1 MSDHSSATAEA
12 SLAEAGHSYGRLSE
26 LTARD
31 ELLVLAE
38 RSAGIGIW
46 DMDMKSQLVRGT
58 PQFFRNLGLPPHGH
72 PVPIDEIRALR
83 HVEDRHRVVE
93 AFQNAISSGAETF
106 ETEYRIVRPDGDVR
120 WIFGRGRVI
129 RDAHGVPARYS
140 GIDID
145 VTERKLAELAL
156 QQSEERYRTL
166 VENASDL
173 VFTLDLDLNLTSVNP
188 AACRFLGYK
197 AEEVI
202 GRPLEQFVPADQ
214 LSVHRK
220 MLQDKVSGRAP
231 ETRYE
236 MRVIDNDGRIRVME
250 TSSRL
255 SFNGDGK
262 PEAIHAIARDIT
274 DRKKYEE
281 HLALTTRELS
291 HRTKNILA
299 VVQAIVNQIGKRSN
313 NFHEF
318 EERLI
323 GCVAALAHSHDLL
336 VEGDWQGAEIEKLVR
351 GQLAPFGLDE
361 SRINTKGRKIILKP
375 QATQLLGLAFHEL
388 ATNAIKYGALSNS
401 TGCVT
406 IEWRRDSAGKL
417 QVTWIE
423 SGGPA
428 VAQPARRGFGSIVL
442 ERMAV
447 SVDGQAKLVFLPEG
461 LSWTLIAGRT
471 HLVA

>member
-1 MSDHSSATAEA
+1 MMRMSGHRTPPSETFLVGGRNAYG
-12 SLAEAGHSYGRLSE
+12 LAE
-26 LTARD
+26 RD
-31 ELLVLAE
+31 GLLELAE

-58 PQFFRNLGLPPHGH
+58 PQFFRNLGLPMHDH
-72 PVPIDEIRALR
+72 PVPINQIRALR
-83 HVEDRHRVVE
+83 HPEDGARVVE
-93 AFQNAISSGAETF
+93 AFQSAISSGAETF
-106 ETEYRIVRPDGDVR
+106 ETEYRIVRPDGEVR

-129 RDAHGVPARYS
+129 RDQRAVPIRYS

-145 VTERKLAELAL
+145 VTERKVAELAL
-156 QQSEERYRTL
+156 LQSEERYRTL

-173 VFTLDLDLNLTSVNP
+173 VFTLDLNLNLTSVNP
-188 AACRFLGYK
+188 AASRFLGYK
-197 AEEVI
+197 TEEMI
-202 GRPLEQFVPADQ
+202 GRPLQQFVPADQ
-214 LSVHRK
+214 LGMHHK
-220 MLQDKVSGRAP
+220 MLKDKISGNTA

-236 MRVIDNDGRIRVME
+236 MRVIDKEGRTRVIE
-250 TSSRL
+250 TNSRL
-255 SFNGDGK
+255 SFDRDGK

-299 VVQAIVNQIGKRSN
+299 VIQAIATQIGKRSN

-336 VEGDWQGAEIEKLVR
+336 VEGDWQGAEIEELVR
-351 GQLAPFGLDE
+351 RQLTPFGLDDA
-361 SRINTKGRKIILKP
+361 RINTHGRKIFVKP

-388 ATNAIKYGALSNS
+388 ATNAIKYGALSNL
-401 TGCVT
+401 TGSVT
-406 IEWRRDSAGKL
+406 IEWRRDSEGNL
-417 QVTWIE
+417 QVTWTE

-428 VAQPARRGFGSIVL
+428 VVQPTRRGFGSTVL
-442 ERMAV
+442 ERMAA
-447 SVDGQAKLVFLPEG
+447 SVDGQAKLAFRPEG
-461 LSWTLIAGRT
+461 LSWTVIVGRT
-471 HLVA
+471 HLLD